1 MVSRTPEAGSGGL
14 ISPEHRFAL
23 DDLGFPQV
31 RELLAARAA
40 TPMGRERAA
49 RLTPSPEQEEVR
61 ERLELLREGLALAEV
76 SGRLRFPSL
85 QDPSGDLRRL
95 SASGVVLPG
104 ESLRNLA
111 SLAATVAELR
121 GQVRP
126 HGDLAPRVL
135 RSLESVGDLAPL
147 IRACRGV
154 FAADGG
160 LEDGASPRLR
170 SLRARHASA
179 AEHLRRRMA
188 AYLEGPEAERYLRD
202 EYVTQRGS
210 RFVIPVRADHRKS
223 MDGIVHGTS
232 SSGATL
238 YIEPLAMVELNNDL
252 VRLQEAE
259 AAEVVRILTEL
270 SDLARRLRPE
280 LLTATTVVG
289 RLDLLAA
296 AVCLGG
302 DFDARPAQLAVDGA
316 LELGDVRHM
325 ILMDRLARSG
335 GRAVPISL
343 LLADGCRVLVISG
356 PNTGGKTVALK
367 TVGLAALMTQAGLPI
382 PARHA
387 VMPVF
392 RQVLAD
398 IGDHQSIQENLSTF
412 SSHIRSLVRMTGE
425 VENPALVLVDE
436 LGTGTD
442 PEEGTALGVAVV
454 EHFRAQ
460 GGFVLVTT
468 HHNGLK
474 AYAETTSGVANA
486 SVEFDEENLR
496 PTYRLLTGVAGR
508 SGGLDIA
515 ARLGLP
521 EAIVRHARTL
531 VSETGRMTQR
541 YVARLAELTAA
552 AEAALRAA
560 RDREEDAARHARESA
575 LLHRRAQ
582 DAQVVAVEAAVDAAR
597 RRLEKAGRAALDQIE
612 KEFGRERRRRA
623 EAKARAEFSR
633 LARRE
638 VMDAR
643 RDLDTVGDHGDSE
656 PVKVGDRVALVGLGR
671 EGIVERVHD
680 DGRLTLAVGHAHLV
694 TRREEVRR
702 LAKDADRQARPAVSV
717 QAGGAEDLPEELHL
731 RGWRVEEAL
740 QELDRYLD
748 RALLAGHLQVRIVHG
763 HGSGR
768 LKSAVR
774 EHLGGHPAVGA
785 SRPCGPGD
793 GGDGATLVT
802 LATD

>member
-1 MVSRTPEAGSGGL
+1 MGKERAAQLMP
-14 ISPEHRFAL
+14 SPEH
-23 DDLGFPQV
+23 
-31 RELLAARAA
+31 
-40 TPMGRERAA
+40 
-49 RLTPSPEQEEVR
+49 EEVR
-61 ERLELLREGLALAEV
+61 ERLELLREGLTLAEA
-76 SGRLRFPSL
+76 SSRLRFPRL
-85 QDPSGDLRRL
+85 QDPTADLRIL
-95 SASGVVLPG
+95 AASGAVLPG

-121 GQVRP
+121 GQIRP
-126 HGDLAPRVL
+126 HGDLAPGVL
-135 RSLESVGDLAPL
+135 GSLESVGDLAPL

-170 SLRARHASA
+170 SLRARHAAA

-210 RFVIPVRADHRKS
+210 RFVLPVRADHRKS
-223 MDGIVHGTS
+223 MNGIVHGTS

-252 VRLQEAE
+252 MRLQEAE

-270 SDLARRLRPE
+270 SDLARRLRPA
-280 LLTATTVVG
+280 LLAATAVVG

-296 AVCLGG
+296 AVCLAG
-302 DFDARPAQLAVDGA
+302 DFDARPARLAVDGN
-316 LELGDVRHM
+316 LELGDARHM
-325 ILMDRLARSG
+325 ILMDRLAESG
-335 GRAVPISL
+335 GKAVPISL
-343 LLADGCRVLVISG
+343 ILGDGCRVLVISG

-474 AYAETTSGVANA
+474 AYAETTEGVTNA

-521 EAIVRHARTL
+521 ETIVQHARSL
-531 VSETGRMTQR
+531 VPETGRMTQR
-541 YVARLAELTAA
+541 YVARLADLAAA
-552 AEAALRAA
+552 AEAALRSA
-560 RDREEDAARHARESA
+560 RDREEEADRHARESA
-575 LLHRRAQ
+575 VTRRRAA
-582 DAQVVAVEAAVDAAR
+582 DAQVLAVEAAVDAAR
-597 RRLEKAGRAALDQIE
+597 RRLEKAGRLALDQIE
-612 KEFGRERRRRA
+612 REFGRERRRRA

-638 VMDAR
+638 VMGAR
-643 RDLDTVGDHGDSE
+643 PDTAGGHGDSE
-656 PVKVGDRVALVGLGR
+656 PVKVGDRVTLVALAR
-671 EGIVERVHD
+671 EGIVERVHR
-680 DGRLTLAVGHAHLV
+680 DGRLTLAVGQTHLV
-694 TRREEVRR
+694 MRREEVRR
-702 LAKDADRQARPAVSV
+702 LAAGAGERARPEVKV
-717 QAGGAEDLPEELHL
+717 QAVGGEDLPLELHL
-731 RGWRVEEAL
+731 RGQRVEEAL

-748 RALLAGHLQVRIVHG
+748 RALLAGHRQVRIVHG

-774 EHLGGHPAVGA
+774 EHLRGHPAVAAFNPG
-785 SRPCGPGD
+785 GPGD
-793 GGDGATLVT
+793 GGDGATLVS
-802 LATD
+802 LERD